1 MVSGYDMQCYKVR
14 DRVDDMLCYARVA
27 YAPTQAHLARAR
39 RTERAHGGR
48 PAARPADQIPTRS
61 CDGSVRRTR
70 RRGLADDRAARRA
83 RRAAAR
89 HRGTAP
95 ARLREQQHAQRG
107 ARQPCD
113 AAYRTCTTC
122 CGAASNRRW
131 QQSLHVIGCP
141 GAAPGRSLASI
152 EPSPRPLA
160 PPNGPR
166 CIVCRVCRKVL
177 AVRTPYRG
185 KDFECADLARIDQ
198 RCSSRPDVA
207 HWT

>member
-1 MVSGYDMQCYKVR
+1 
-14 DRVDDMLCYARVA
+14 MLCYARVA
-27 YAPTQAHLARAR
+27 YALIQAHLSRAR
-39 RTERAHGGR
+39 CTERAHGGR
-48 PAARPADQIPTRS
+48 QAARSAAQISTRS

-70 RRGLADDRAARRA
+70 RCGLADDRAARRA

-107 ARQPCD
+107 ARRPCD

-177 AVRTPYRG
+177 
-185 KDFECADLARIDQ
+185 
-198 RCSSRPDVA
+198 VA
-207 HWT
+207 HTSCSAQILSVPISRASTSGAPAARLWPTGPKTNSQPRARPLAMPTE

>member
-1 MVSGYDMQCYKVR
+1 MVSGYDMKCYKVR
-14 DRVDDMLCYARVA
+14 DRVDDMLRYARVA

-89 HRGTAP
+89 HRGTPP

-107 ARQPCD
+107 ARRPCD
-113 AAYRTCTTC
+113 AACRTCTTC

-131 QQSLHVIGCP
+131 QQSLHVICWL
-141 GAAPGRSLASI
+141 GAAPGRSLACI

-160 PPNGPR
+160 TSNGPR

-177 AVRTPYRG
+177 
-185 KDFECADLARIDQ
+185 
-198 RCSSRPDVA
+198 VA
-207 HWT
+207 HTP